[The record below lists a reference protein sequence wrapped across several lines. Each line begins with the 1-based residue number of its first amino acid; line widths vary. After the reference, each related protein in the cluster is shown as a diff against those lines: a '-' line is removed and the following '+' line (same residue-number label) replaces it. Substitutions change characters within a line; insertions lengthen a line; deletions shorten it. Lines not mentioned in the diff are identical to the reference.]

1 MNVNLL
7 LVTSDREFA
16 TTVQNCVK
24 VISSLIVEVV
34 PTLEVAEVHLGR
46 QDVDIAVVHVQ
57 SREGAT
63 LLQKTFRDRQNP
75 ALAIPVLAIIEEG
88 LGGQLTLELLKG
100 AQFECLTRP
109 LDLNRLTFLIDSLT
123 FRKRAGWMPGF
134 NVAKKQRNGAVA
146 VVPCAEAEDTF
157 LYSSPSMI
165 RLVAQVRQIAD
176 RQNTIVIT
184 GETGTGKTHLAR
196 FVHNN
201 SCRRQGNLVHVDC
214 GAVPENLIEGELFG
228 YRKGAFTGA
237 SQSYDGK
244 CAAAAGGTLFLDEID
259 ALSPAMQSR
268 LLRLTDEHVYSSIG
282 VVQEKKLDARIIV
295 GTNRNLEHEVA
306 TGKFR
311 QDLYFRLSVFEL
323 QVPPLRERLDEI
335 RLLTAHIIE
344 SVATAHGT
352 DIPVVEEEAWQILE
366 SYHWPGNVRE
376 LRNSVE
382 RFMAFCSNGVV
393 QLEDLSPSILRH
405 FKRDLPGLA
414 GEAVTGSSLNSQPR
428 ESKPSDDQQPSVSD
442 TWIRS
447 LSPQITELGMSRDLG
462 EFTKIVEVLRAVE
475 NNRTR
480 ASQLLGISREAL
492 YKKLRKYNLLTFN
505 CKRIPVP

>member
-1 MNVNLL
+1 
-7 LVTSDREFA
+7 
-16 TTVQNCVK
+16 
-24 VISSLIVEVV
+24 
-34 PTLEVAEVHLGR
+34 
-46 QDVDIAVVHVQ
+46 
-57 SREGAT
+57 
-63 LLQKTFRDRQNP
+63 
-75 ALAIPVLAIIEEG
+75 
-88 LGGQLTLELLKG
+88 
-100 AQFECLTRP
+100 
-109 LDLNRLTFLIDSLT
+109 
-123 FRKRAGWMPGF
+123 
-134 NVAKKQRNGAVA
+134 
-146 VVPCAEAEDTF
+146 
-157 LYSSPSMI
+157 
-165 RLVAQVRQIAD
+165 
-176 RQNTIVIT
+176 
-184 GETGTGKTHLAR
+184 
-196 FVHNN
+196 
-201 SCRRQGNLVHVDC
+201 
-214 GAVPENLIEGELFG
+214 LFG

-306 TGKFR
+306 AGKFR

-393 QLEDLSPSILRH
+393 QREDLSPSILRH
-405 FKRDLPGLA
+405 FKRNLSGLA
-414 GEAVTGSSLNSQPR
+414 DQTVTSSPLNSQPR

-492 YKKLRKYNLLTFN
+492 YKKLRKYNLLTLN
-505 CKRIPVP
+505 